1 MKIICVGMNF
11 AEHASEL
18 GNEKPS
24 QPVIFMKPDTALL
37 RQNKPFYHPD
47 FSNEIHF
54 ECELVIRICKEGKH
68 IEPKFAYKYYDQVG
82 LGIDFT
88 ARDLQKKFKENGLPW
103 ELAKAFDHS
112 AVVSEFISKD
122 KFENVQNLNFS
133 FLLNG
138 IIKQEGHTSEMI
150 FGVDEVISF
159 ISRFFTLKTGDII
172 FTGTPKGVGKITIGD
187 RLEAYLEGEK
197 MLDFEIK

>member
-1 MKIICVGMNF
+1 MKIICVGMNY

>member
-37 RQNKPFYHPD
+37 RQNKPFYHPI